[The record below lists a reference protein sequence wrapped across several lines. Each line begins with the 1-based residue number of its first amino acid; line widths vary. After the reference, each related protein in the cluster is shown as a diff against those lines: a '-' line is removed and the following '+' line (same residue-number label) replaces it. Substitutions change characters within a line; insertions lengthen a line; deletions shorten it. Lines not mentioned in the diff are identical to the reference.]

1 MVTQANT
8 IVGIK
13 AARDRKNSVGAV
25 QSLAR
30 LDTPP
35 DTQPV
40 TTALQTT
47 LDLPEMLSLFR
58 KELTQHVHVNGLT
71 YRMKNLGI
79 TVQQGSAGRNR
90 ASYGLTLHTEELG
103 EISLNSNHRFSEQD
117 LALTEYL
124 LCALLYP
131 LRNAL
136 RYHAAVENA
145 YVDPLTGIHNR
156 AALEEALPR
165 EIELARRHGLAL
177 SMALIDLDHFKEI
190 NDAHGHTIG
199 DYALRHA
206 AAQTSKVLRASDRIF
221 RYGGEEFVV
230 LLNATDETGATRACE
245 RIRASIGDQPFLCDG
260 NSLTVSAS
268 IGFARLTMDDDQY
281 ILFDKADKALYKAK
295 RKGRNRVE
303 AWQPTPKK

>member
-13 AARDRKNSVGAV
+13 AVRDRKSAASAV

-35 DTQPV
+35 DTLPV

-47 LDLPEMLSLFR
+47 LDLQEMLVLFR
-58 KELTQHVHVNGLT
+58 KELTQHVRVDGLT
-71 YRMKNLGI
+71 YRMNMLGI
-79 TVQQGSAGRNR
+79 TVQQGNSGRHR
-90 ASYGLTLHTEELG
+90 ASYGLTLHAEELG
-103 EISLNSNHRFSEQD
+103 EITLSSNSRFSEQD

-136 RYHAAVENA
+136 RYHAALENA

-165 EIELARRHGLAL
+165 EIELSRRHGLSLTLAL
-177 SMALIDLDHFKEI
+177 LDLDHFKQI
-190 NDAHGHTIG
+190 NDAHGHAIG
-199 DYALRHA
+199 DCALRHA
-206 AAQTSKVLRASDRIF
+206 ATQTSNVLRASDRIF

-230 LLNATDETGATRACE
+230 LLNATDETGALRVCE
-245 RIRASIGDQPFLCDG
+245 RIRAAVSDKPFLCDG
-260 NSLTVSAS
+260 NTLTVSTS

-281 ILFDKADKALYKAK
+281 TLFDKADKALYKAK

-303 AWQPTPKK
+303 AWQSTQKK